1 MAKNISRDNV
11 IEVCKKCIN
20 RVNDVVINAFRENIN
35 QEKESSYSQGIERGI
50 ENTFAALYDANVN
63 DEEIIRVVCE
73 FWNIPRQEAE
83 DRLLDEKEQA
93 VARNLERYMKRQ
105 GYKKREIN
113 DFFQMNQVLI
123 RIKRNKDLWKLK
135 DNPERLFKIIQGHK

>member
-63 DEEIIRVVCE
+63 DEEILRVVCKY
-73 FWNIPRQEAE
+73 WKIPRQEAAN
-83 DRLLDEKEQA
+83 LLINEKKQA
-93 VARNLERYMKRQ
+93 VIRNLRQYMKLQ
-105 GYKKREIN
+105 GYEMCEIN